1 MRKLKA
7 IKTVQPKKPS
17 NLFLVEMIIAM
28 LFFSVSGAVILNVF
42 AAADGKMRR
51 SAAGDSA
58 MLCAQSCAEVY
69 SIKGSAEKMAEMVF
83 GEFTVRE
90 DGSLYVTLDENCKP
104 SAEGAITLVI
114 KENAEDSPA
123 GALITAELVFTREGE
138 ELRRFTCSAYV
149 PHLPEKEG
157 GAYER

>member
-1 MRKLKA
+1 MRDLKA

-69 SIKGSAEKMAEMVF
+69 SLKGSAEEMAETVF
-83 GEFTVRE
+83 GEFTARD
-90 DGSLYVTLDENCKP
+90 DGAISIALDESCNP
-104 SAEGAITLVI
+104 SAEGVMTLI
-114 KENAEDSPA
+114 IREAEEDSPA
-123 GALITAELVFTREGE
+123 GALRTAELVFMRDDE

-157 GAYER
+157 GAYE

>member
-1 MRKLKA
+1 MRDLKA

-42 AAADGKMRR
+42 AAAD
-51 SAAGDSA
+51 SA

-69 SIKGSAEKMAEMVF
+69 SLKGSAEEMAETVF
-83 GEFTVRE
+83 GEFTARD
-90 DGSLYVTLDENCKP
+90 DGAISIALDESCNP
-104 SAEGAITLVI
+104 SAEGVMTLI
-114 KENAEDSPA
+114 IREAEEDSPA
-123 GALITAELVFTREGE
+123 GALRTAELVFMRDDE

-157 GAYER
+157 GAYE